1 MKKLYLIPE
10 ENDLNCHHS
19 LRCSPLVKAVSLG
32 TVMAALLSSV
42 SPVFAANVA
51 ILGSNVQSSNDGS
64 IPYSNGSHGSIV
76 LAGDNNWCGVD
87 NVTDRGKHLPQSSRA
102 VKEIS
107 AEEQYERFV
116 NNGEFFNR
124 HPYGV
129 TTEQVKWE
137 ADGVTSSN
145 GGYMGSSTTGGHSN
159 VMPTAFGVYSFA
171 TGCGSYASGNYST
184 AFGAGATTNGGGAQA
199 YGVSALAKGQATI
212 AMGVGAEAWDTSAVA
227 VGGRAVALGK
237 NSVALG
243 TKAKASGDYG
253 VALGTEALAK
263 QRGSIAI
270 GGDIP
275 QEENDQGKRF
285 GAMVEAENA
294 IAIGVRSYASEDSKE
309 AVAIGLSAQVRD
321 EAGIALGRGAVVRQ
335 GGSAGVAIGASAHVI
350 ADTGVALGTAS
361 IASTEH
367 NVSGYNPATG
377 ATTKSS
383 DHVWVS
389 TRGAVSI
396 GDVSQKVTRQ
406 ITGVAAGS
414 EMTDAVNVAQLKALR
429 ETIDK
434 GWMLTVNGADATPV
448 GADGLDFSVE
458 NPNLDTPNLS
468 IVRSGNK
475 LTFDLAEH
483 IQVGRIT
490 TGLSSLSNAGLVI
503 KGCNDG
509 TACKNGPSVTAGG
522 INAGDKTLTGV
533 ADAVLDNDA
542 VNFSQLKALKET
554 VDKGWMLTVNGS
566 DATPVGADG
575 ADFSVGSSNLV
586 ITKDNKNKLTFDLA
600 KDINVNSIKVGK
612 ISLDNNSVMIEGGPQ
627 ISADGAD
634 FASKNIRGVADGVL
648 DGDAVNFSQ
657 LKALKETVDKGWM
670 LTVNGADATP
680 VGADGA
686 DFSVGSSNLVITK
699 DNKNKLTF
707 DLAEHIE
714 VGRITTGLSSL
725 SNAGLVIKG
734 CNDGTACKNGPSV
747 TAGGINAGDK
757 TLTGLADGVLDGDAV
772 NVAQLNKV
780 KEAIK
785 GSGLIQQ
792 GENEDENGRI
802 TIGAGNSGTEIN
814 ILNKDGVRRT
824 ISGIS
829 GGKVTEESTE
839 AINGAQ
845 LWETNE
851 EVHNLNHRVDETHT
865 NVSQYFGGGADISSG
880 KAPTYTIEG
889 KQYNNVGS
897 AFSAVN
903 DSLDNIQN
911 EISRH
916 FGQIYTISDIFSHYF
931 GGGAGYNNGK
941 WTAPTYEVSHFGT
954 NGTSSEKA
962 YNNVADAFGGVNESM
977 SGMNDRLQE
986 VENKVDQNK
995 AESDSLGWSKD
1006 KGAYDA
1012 SHDGKPSK
1020 IVNVADGQVAQ
1031 GSEDAV
1037 NGGQLWETNERVT
1050 NVENKVN
1057 DVSKQVD
1064 SIENTVNH
1072 FADGAVSYQRDESG
1086 KKTNKVVLQGGDSG
1100 KPVTIDNVADGK
1112 IEKGSQEAVN
1122 GGQLHD
1128 YTQEQMKLVL
1138 NDAKKYT
1145 DGKIKNIVVN
1155 AIDDAVSQA
1164 KGYTDMKFEALSYGI
1179 EGARKE
1185 ARQAAAIGLA
1195 VSNLRY
1201 NDTPGRLSFAFGS
1214 GMWRSQSA
1222 FALGT
1227 GYTSEDGKIQSN
1239 FSATTAGGHWG
1250 IGAGVSI
1257 TLN

>member
-1 MKKLYLIPE
+1 
-10 ENDLNCHHS
+10 
-19 LRCSPLVKAVSLG
+19 
-32 TVMAALLSSV
+32 
-42 SPVFAANVA
+42 
-51 ILGSNVQSSNDGS
+51 
-64 IPYSNGSHGSIV
+64 
-76 LAGDNNWCGVD
+76 
-87 NVTDRGKHLPQSSRA
+87 
-102 VKEIS
+102 
-107 AEEQYERFV
+107 
-116 NNGEFFNR
+116 
-124 HPYGV
+124 
-129 TTEQVKWE
+129 
-137 ADGVTSSN
+137 
-145 GGYMGSSTTGGHSN
+145 
-159 VMPTAFGVYSFA
+159 
-171 TGCGSYASGNYST
+171 
-184 AFGAGATTNGGGAQA
+184 
-199 YGVSALAKGQATI
+199 
-212 AMGVGAEAWDTSAVA
+212 
-227 VGGRAVALGK
+227 
-237 NSVALG
+237 
-243 TKAKASGDYG
+243 
-253 VALGTEALAK
+253 
-263 QRGSIAI
+263 
-270 GGDIP
+270 
-275 QEENDQGKRF
+275 
-285 GAMVEAENA
+285 
-294 IAIGVRSYASEDSKE
+294 
-309 AVAIGLSAQVRD
+309 
-321 EAGIALGRGAVVRQ
+321 
-335 GGSAGVAIGASAHVI
+335 
-350 ADTGVALGTAS
+350 
-361 IASTEH
+361 
-367 NVSGYNPATG
+367 
-377 ATTKSS
+377 
-383 DHVWVS
+383 
-389 TRGAVSI
+389 
-396 GDVSQKVTRQ
+396 
-406 ITGVAAGS
+406 
-414 EMTDAVNVAQLKALR
+414 
-429 ETIDK
+429 
-434 GWMLTVNGADATPV
+434 
-448 GADGLDFSVE
+448 
-458 NPNLDTPNLS
+458 
-468 IVRSGNK
+468 
-475 LTFDLAEH
+475 
-483 IQVGRIT
+483 
-490 TGLSSLSNAGLVI
+490 GLSSLSNAGLVI

-522 INAGDKTLTGV
+522 INAGDKTLT
-533 ADAVLDNDA
+533 
-542 VNFSQLKALKET
+542 
-554 VDKGWMLTVNGS
+554 
-566 DATPVGADG
+566 
-575 ADFSVGSSNLV
+575 
-586 ITKDNKNKLTFDLA
+586 
-600 KDINVNSIKVGK
+600 
-612 ISLDNNSVMIEGGPQ
+612 
-627 ISADGAD
+627 
-634 FASKNIRGVADGVL
+634 GVADGVL

-757 TLTGLADGVLDGDAV
+757 KLTGLADGVLDGDAV

-780 KEAIK
+780 KEEVIK

-792 GENEDENGRI
+792 GENEDDNGRI
-802 TIGAGNSGTEIN
+802 TIGAGNSSTEIN

-916 FGQIYTISDIFSHYF
+916 FGQIYTISDIFAHYF

-941 WTAPTYEVSHFGT
+941 WTAPTYEVSHFDV
-954 NGTSSEKA
+954 NGASSEKA
-962 YNNVADAFGGVNESM
+962 YNNVSDAFGGVNESM

-995 AESDSLGWSKD
+995 AESDSLGWNKD

-1012 SHDGKPSK
+1012 SHDGKPGK
-1020 IVNVADGQVAQ
+1020 IVNVADGQIAQ
-1031 GSEDAV
+1031 GSGDAV

-1064 SIENTVNH
+1064 KIGNTIIDINNSVIDMGDRVDSIENAVNH
-1072 FADGAVSYQRDESG
+1072 FADGAVSYQRDENG

-1145 DGKIKNIVVN
+1145 DGKIKNIVVD

-1227 GYTSEDGKIQSN
+1227 GYTSEDGRIHSN

>member
-566 DATPVGADG
+566 DATPV
-575 ADFSVGSSNLV
+575 
-586 ITKDNKNKLTFDLA
+586 
-600 KDINVNSIKVGK
+600 
-612 ISLDNNSVMIEGGPQ
+612 
-627 ISADGAD
+627 
-634 FASKNIRGVADGVL
+634 
-648 DGDAVNFSQ
+648 
-657 LKALKETVDKGWM
+657 
-670 LTVNGADATP
+670 
-680 VGADGA
+680 
-686 DFSVGSSNLVITK
+686 
-699 DNKNKLTF
+699 
-707 DLAEHIE
+707 
-714 VGRITTGLSSL
+714 
-725 SNAGLVIKG
+725 
-734 CNDGTACKNGPSV
+734 
-747 TAGGINAGDK
+747 
-757 TLTGLADGVLDGDAV
+757 
-772 NVAQLNKV
+772 
-780 KEAIK
+780 
-785 GSGLIQQ
+785 
-792 GENEDENGRI
+792 
-802 TIGAGNSGTEIN
+802 
-814 ILNKDGVRRT
+814 
-824 ISGIS
+824 
-829 GGKVTEESTE
+829 
-839 AINGAQ
+839 
-845 LWETNE
+845 
-851 EVHNLNHRVDETHT
+851 
-865 NVSQYFGGGADISSG
+865 
-880 KAPTYTIEG
+880 
-889 KQYNNVGS
+889 
-897 AFSAVN
+897 
-903 DSLDNIQN
+903 
-911 EISRH
+911 
-916 FGQIYTISDIFSHYF
+916 
-931 GGGAGYNNGK
+931 
-941 WTAPTYEVSHFGT
+941 
-954 NGTSSEKA
+954 
-962 YNNVADAFGGVNESM
+962 
-977 SGMNDRLQE
+977 
-986 VENKVDQNK
+986 
-995 AESDSLGWSKD
+995 
-1006 KGAYDA
+1006 
-1012 SHDGKPSK
+1012 
-1020 IVNVADGQVAQ
+1020 
-1031 GSEDAV
+1031 
-1037 NGGQLWETNERVT
+1037 
-1050 NVENKVN
+1050 
-1057 DVSKQVD
+1057 
-1064 SIENTVNH
+1064 
-1072 FADGAVSYQRDESG
+1072 
-1086 KKTNKVVLQGGDSG
+1086 
-1100 KPVTIDNVADGK
+1100 
-1112 IEKGSQEAVN
+1112 
-1122 GGQLHD
+1122 
-1128 YTQEQMKLVL
+1128 
-1138 NDAKKYT
+1138 
-1145 DGKIKNIVVN
+1145 
-1155 AIDDAVSQA
+1155 
-1164 KGYTDMKFEALSYGI
+1164 
-1179 EGARKE
+1179 
-1185 ARQAAAIGLA
+1185 
-1195 VSNLRY
+1195 
-1201 NDTPGRLSFAFGS
+1201 
-1214 GMWRSQSA
+1214 
-1222 FALGT
+1222 
-1227 GYTSEDGKIQSN
+1227 
-1239 FSATTAGGHWG
+1239 
-1250 IGAGVSI
+1250 
-1257 TLN
+1257 

>member
-1 MKKLYLIPE
+1 
-10 ENDLNCHHS
+10 N
-19 LRCSPLVKAVSLG
+19 
-32 TVMAALLSSV
+32 
-42 SPVFAANVA
+42 
-51 ILGSNVQSSNDGS
+51 
-64 IPYSNGSHGSIV
+64 
-76 LAGDNNWCGVD
+76 
-87 NVTDRGKHLPQSSRA
+87 
-102 VKEIS
+102 
-107 AEEQYERFV
+107 
-116 NNGEFFNR
+116 
-124 HPYGV
+124 
-129 TTEQVKWE
+129 
-137 ADGVTSSN
+137 
-145 GGYMGSSTTGGHSN
+145 
-159 VMPTAFGVYSFA
+159 
-171 TGCGSYASGNYST
+171 
-184 AFGAGATTNGGGAQA
+184 
-199 YGVSALAKGQATI
+199 
-212 AMGVGAEAWDTSAVA
+212 
-227 VGGRAVALGK
+227 
-237 NSVALG
+237 
-243 TKAKASGDYG
+243 
-253 VALGTEALAK
+253 
-263 QRGSIAI
+263 
-270 GGDIP
+270 
-275 QEENDQGKRF
+275 
-285 GAMVEAENA
+285 
-294 IAIGVRSYASEDSKE
+294 
-309 AVAIGLSAQVRD
+309 
-321 EAGIALGRGAVVRQ
+321 
-335 GGSAGVAIGASAHVI
+335 
-350 ADTGVALGTAS
+350 
-361 IASTEH
+361 
-367 NVSGYNPATG
+367 
-377 ATTKSS
+377 
-383 DHVWVS
+383 
-389 TRGAVSI
+389 
-396 GDVSQKVTRQ
+396 
-406 ITGVAAGS
+406 
-414 EMTDAVNVAQLKALR
+414 
-429 ETIDK
+429 
-434 GWMLTVNGADATPV
+434 
-448 GADGLDFSVE
+448 
-458 NPNLDTPNLS
+458 
-468 IVRSGNK
+468 
-475 LTFDLAEH
+475 
-483 IQVGRIT
+483 
-490 TGLSSLSNAGLVI
+490 
-503 KGCNDG
+503 
-509 TACKNGPSVTAGG
+509 
-522 INAGDKTLTGV
+522 
-533 ADAVLDNDA
+533 
-542 VNFSQLKALKET
+542 
-554 VDKGWMLTVNGS
+554 
-566 DATPVGADG
+566 
-575 ADFSVGSSNLV
+575 
-586 ITKDNKNKLTFDLA
+586 
-600 KDINVNSIKVGK
+600 
-612 ISLDNNSVMIEGGPQ
+612 
-627 ISADGAD
+627 
-634 FASKNIRGVADGVL
+634 
-648 DGDAVNFSQ
+648 
-657 LKALKETVDKGWM
+657 
-670 LTVNGADATP
+670 
-680 VGADGA
+680 
-686 DFSVGSSNLVITK
+686 
-699 DNKNKLTF
+699 
-707 DLAEHIE
+707 LAEHIE

-757 TLTGLADGVLDGDAV
+757 KLTGLADGVLDGDAV

-780 KEAIK
+780 KEEVIK

-792 GENEDENGRI
+792 GENEDDNGRI
-802 TIGAGNSGTEIN
+802 TIGAGNSSTEIN

-916 FGQIYTISDIFSHYF
+916 FGQIYTISDIFAHYF

-941 WTAPTYEVSHFGT
+941 WTAPTYEVSHFDV
-954 NGTSSEKA
+954 NGASSEKA
-962 YNNVADAFGGVNESM
+962 YNNVSDAFGGVNESM

-995 AESDSLGWSKD
+995 AESDSLGWNKD

-1012 SHDGKPSK
+1012 SHDGKPGK
-1020 IVNVADGQVAQ
+1020 IVNVADGQIAQ
-1031 GSEDAV
+1031 GSGDAV

-1064 SIENTVNH
+1064 KIGNTIIDINNSVIDMGDRVDSIENAVNH
-1072 FADGAVSYQRDESG
+1072 FADGAVSYQRDENG

-1145 DGKIKNIVVN
+1145 DGKIKNIVVD

-1227 GYTSEDGKIQSN
+1227 GYTSEDGRIHSN

>member
-429 ETIDK
+429 ETI
-434 GWMLTVNGADATPV
+434 
-448 GADGLDFSVE
+448 
-458 NPNLDTPNLS
+458 
-468 IVRSGNK
+468 
-475 LTFDLAEH
+475 
-483 IQVGRIT
+483 
-490 TGLSSLSNAGLVI
+490 
-503 KGCNDG
+503 
-509 TACKNGPSVTAGG
+509 
-522 INAGDKTLTGV
+522 
-533 ADAVLDNDA
+533 
-542 VNFSQLKALKET
+542 
-554 VDKGWMLTVNGS
+554 
-566 DATPVGADG
+566 
-575 ADFSVGSSNLV
+575 
-586 ITKDNKNKLTFDLA
+586 
-600 KDINVNSIKVGK
+600 
-612 ISLDNNSVMIEGGPQ
+612 
-627 ISADGAD
+627 
-634 FASKNIRGVADGVL
+634 
-648 DGDAVNFSQ
+648 
-657 LKALKETVDKGWM
+657 DKGWM